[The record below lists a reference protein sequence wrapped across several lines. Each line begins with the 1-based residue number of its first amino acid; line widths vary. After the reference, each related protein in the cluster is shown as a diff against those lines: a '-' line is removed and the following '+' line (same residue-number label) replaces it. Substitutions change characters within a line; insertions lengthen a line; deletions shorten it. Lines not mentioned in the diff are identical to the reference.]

1 MANKK
6 KQRLGQ
12 ANEARRKAEAFQLH
26 TLLVQ
31 RNSSGANGS
40 HADRREKRA
49 RTRNASERQALR
61 DFDS

>member
-1 MANKK
+1 MAKK
-6 KQRLGQ
+6 KKKSLGLV
-12 ANEARRKAEAFQLH
+12 NEARRKAESFQLH

-40 HADRREKRA
+40 HANRREKRA